1 MAILVHAVLD
11 GLTTDQYDTLNAE
24 LQKTPEIFDGC
35 VTHACVSTGNGLEIF
50 DVWESEEKMQAFAEK
65 MMPVAVGLG
74 WPDGERMGPRVLE
87 VHNHWV
93 PGTEG

>member
-11 GLTTDQYDTLNAE
+11 GISADQYDALNAK
-24 LQKTPEIFDGC
+24 LQETPEIFDGC
-35 VTHACVSTGNGLEIF
+35 VAHACVATESGLEIF
-50 DVWESEEKMQAFAEK
+50 DIWASEAQMRAFAEK

-74 WPDGERMGPRVLE
+74 WPEGPMPRVLD

-93 PGTEG
+93 PGG